1 LGKCDAISHAVWIT
15 DRAPDG
21 LGKRGF
27 ATYLKAA
34 MAPSDKQATSET
46 ETPAAGA
53 KPWWKGEK
61 LDLGTRLY
69 AWWEGY
75 RLPGETKKPSVAAPA
90 ARASGKKAADTPAAQ
105 AAAAAP
111 KDFWSPERILVAQ
124 LIWGD
129 GFSFPGGGDF
139 AADLAASLLVDKRST
154 VLDVGCGLGGG
165 TRTIVNRYGAAA
177 HGFDLSPELAKAG
190 DAMSAKEGLDMR
202 APIASLDLA
211 KPDWKPRFY
220 DAALLR
226 NVVSLVTDKSGLVRE
241 VGNSLK
247 PGGRFLL
254 LDWAL
259 PEDESRGAKFAAYL
273 EGEPRVPYLGT
284 VAQLTFLIESLG
296 YTVRRSEDYTR
307 EFRPIVLEGWRK
319 IDSIVAKG
327 MLNPAEG
334 RALMNEAQLWA
345 RRIAAVDAGE
355 LRVARIEALKKA

>member
-1 LGKCDAISHAVWIT
+1 
-15 DRAPDG
+15 
-21 LGKRGF
+21 
-27 ATYLKAA
+27 
-34 MAPSDKQATSET
+34 MAPSDKQTTSDSEA
-46 ETPAAGA
+46 PAAGA

-75 RLPGETKKPSVAAPA
+75 RLPGEPKKSAAAVPAAPA
-90 ARASGKKAADTPAAQ
+90 VRTAVKKSATDTTPSVPAAS
-105 AAAAAP
+105 ATP

-139 AADLAASLLVDKRST
+139 AADLAAALLVDKRST

-190 DAMSAKEGLDMR
+190 DAMSAKEGLDLR

-241 VGNSLK
+241 TGNALK

-259 PEDESRGAKFAAYL
+259 PDDESRGAKFAAYL

-296 YTVRRSEDYTR
+296 YTVRRSDDYTR

-319 IDSIVAKG
+319 IDTIVAKG